1 MCKLNTNLHLQY
13 NAPGGVRFVLQF
25 LDIARHENSSIS
37 NYTLWWKC
45 KASKK
50 SEEVILFDC

>member
-37 NYTLWWKC
+37 NYTFWWKC

-50 SEEVILFDC
+50 SEVILFDC